1 LKPIFIYLLFGWAMA
16 PIVSWIEKYVYSDW
30 EFLKFLFV
38 VVAVDTM
45 LGFAKAIVLK
55 NVSSKGFGM
64 VLKKIIIYS
73 SALITTSAMVKFT
86 VGGAPQAAFGF
97 MNNMVFSAIMV
108 REAIS
113 IFENIAEID
122 PTIMPAWI
130 LKYLHKF
137 NSLTGEKLNN
147 ED

>member
-1 LKPIFIYLLFGWAMA
+1 LKPIFAYLLFGWAMA
-16 PIVSWIEKYVYSDW
+16 PIVSWVEKYVYSDW

-45 LGFAKAIVLK
+45 LGLAKAIVLK
-55 NVSSKGFGM
+55 NISSKGFGM

-86 VGGAPQAAFGF
+86 VAGAPQAAFGF

-122 PTIMPAWI
+122 PAIMPAWI

>member
-1 LKPIFIYLLFGWAMA
+1 ML
-16 PIVSWIEKYVYSDW
+16 
-30 EFLKFLFV
+30 
-38 VVAVDTM
+38 AVDTM
-45 LGFAKAIVLK
+45 LGLVKAIIQK
-55 NVSSKGFGM
+55 RISSKGFGM

-86 VGGAPQAAFGF
+86 VSGAPQAAFSF

-108 REAIS
+108 KEAIS

-122 PTIMPAWI
+122 PNVIPPFI

-137 NSLTGEKLNN
+137 NSLTGEKLDN
-147 ED
+147 EE